1 MGQAYTEN
9 PVGRGGIALPDVLVP
24 LRNKL
29 IADAD
34 SLNVL
39 EGHTKHPWWLG
50 CGGPPESSGRG
61 MQKERRWRTRE
72 APKAPGRGEAMKP
85 TGLGHER
92 VMSPD
97 TACARVA
104 SSSMER
110 PGRPATAVC
119 QGGVLSG
126 LVVGDGESPLPG
138 EGPDGSTPPAKE
150 TRAGQAGS
158 DQHEPTSLRGI
169 ANRAKESK
177 HHRYR
182 PERGLRPPSAS
193 PPRPPGCASADRGAP
208 SRAECGPGPCR
219 TSGWCPRRR
228 PDNP

>member
-1 MGQAYTEN
+1 VNKMGQAYTEN

-126 LVVGDGESPLPG
+126 LVVGGRGKPVTGRRTRREYAARTGNSCRTGRIGSTRANLTAGNSQSG
-138 EGPDGSTPPAKE
+138 EGEQTPSL
-150 TRAGQAGS
+150 QAGKGPQAAFCVS
-158 DQHEPTSLRGI
+158 SWASRLRI
-169 ANRAKESK
+169 
-177 HHRYR
+177 
-182 PERGLRPPSAS
+182 RG
-193 PPRPPGCASADRGAP
+193 
-208 SRAECGPGPCR
+208 
-219 TSGWCPRRR
+219 
-228 PDNP
+228 